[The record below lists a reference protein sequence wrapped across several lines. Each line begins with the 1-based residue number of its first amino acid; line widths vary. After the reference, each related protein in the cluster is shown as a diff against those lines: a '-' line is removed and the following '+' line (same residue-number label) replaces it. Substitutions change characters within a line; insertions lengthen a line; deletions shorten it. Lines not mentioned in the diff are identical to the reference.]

1 MEYQVAGG
9 GLPLL
14 PQALGFYYPYPG
26 ACSPRA
32 DISDWM
38 RVIMV
43 RKSAS
48 PRRPQTGYLSARAML
63 LFSEYSF
70 IVFLLWAVAVEQ
82 TKPTRPSVS
91 QRHGAAEISLTSVA
105 HAALPSHS
113 SLGQNSKEVSTQWQ
127 CQPAEP
133 LGQFHGV
140 TQVDLCPDP
149 GVPIQIGALRL
160 HVCQRDFFQIAEAIN
175 TAVARLPAAE
185 TATRLSK
192 TDPDHEPRE

>member
-9 GLPLL
+9 RLPSL
-14 PQALGFYYPYPG
+14 PQALGFSYPYPG

-32 DISDWM
+32 DVSDWIRSSM
-38 RVIMV
+38 G

-48 PRRPQTGYLSARAML
+48 SRGPQTGYLSARAML
-63 LFSEYSF
+63 LLSEYSF

-82 TKPTRPSVS
+82 TKPTRLSVS
-91 QRHGAAEISLTSVA
+91 QRPEAPEMSLTSVA
-105 HAALPSHS
+105 HAVLPSHS
-113 SLGQNSKEVSTQWQ
+113 SPGQHMPTQWQ
-127 CQPAEP
+127 CQPAETP
-133 LGQFHGV
+133 EQFHGV

-160 HVCQRDFFQIAEAIN
+160 RVCQRDFFQIAQAIN

-185 TATRLSK
+185 TTITLSK
-192 TDPDHEPRE
+192 TDLDHKPRE

>member
-1 MEYQVAGG
+1 MEYQVAGRRL
-9 GLPLL
+9 LPL

-32 DISDWM
+32 DVSDRM
-38 RVIMV
+38 RNGMV

-48 PRRPQTGYLSARAML
+48 SRRPQTGFLSARAIL
-63 LFSEYSF
+63 LLSEYSL
-70 IVFLLWAVAVEQ
+70 IGFLLWAVAVEQ
-82 TKPTRPSVS
+82 TKSTRLSVS
-91 QRHGAAEISLTSVA
+91 QRPGAAERALSSVA

-113 SLGQNSKEVSTQWQ
+113 SPAQHLPTQWQ
-127 CQPAEP
+127 CQPAETP
-133 LGQFHGV
+133 RQLSGV

-185 TATRLSK
+185 TAARLSK
-192 TDPDHEPRE
+192 TDPDHDPQG